1 MVNYNF
7 KSILDTLIKEGFQ
20 TLIDKKEQQGRPLDF
35 KITPY
40 SLNTSMSFK
49 FDNLDHFL
57 AFLKLHHAYHLEEKS
72 AVLQTTLLELSIDSN
87 DFFYVNFFEKDK
99 EQQV

>member
-1 MVNYNF
+1 MTYNF
-7 KSILDTLIKEGFQ
+7 NAILDTLVKEGFQ
-20 TLIDKKEQQGRPLDF
+20 TLTDKKEQQGRPLDF

-49 FDNLDHFL
+49 FDNLNHFI
-57 AFLKLHHAYHLEEKS
+57 AFLQLHDVTHMDEKATVLKTKLM
-72 AVLQTTLLELSIDSN
+72 ELSIDAN

-99 EQQV
+99 EQEM

>member
-7 KSILDTLIKEGFQ
+7 KALLDTLIKEGFQ
-20 TLIDKKEQQGRPLDF
+20 ALTDKKEQQGRPLDF

-40 SLNTSMSFK
+40 SLNTSISFK
-49 FDNLDHFL
+49 FDNFDHFV
-57 AFLKLHHAYHLEEKS
+57 AFLKLHHASHLEEKS
-72 AVLQTTLLELSIDSN
+72 TVIQTTLMELSIDPH

-99 EQQV
+99 EQEV